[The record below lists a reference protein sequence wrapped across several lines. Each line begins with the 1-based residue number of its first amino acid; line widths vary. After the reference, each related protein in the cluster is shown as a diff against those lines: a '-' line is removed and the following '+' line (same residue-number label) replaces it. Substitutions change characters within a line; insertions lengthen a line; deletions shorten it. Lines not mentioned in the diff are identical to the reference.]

1 MGGWGGARGGGVR
14 GLLGV
19 GMNRGKEVC
28 YEMINYPFKFGN
40 KKDQQ
45 INNSYLHIN
54 HHQGRS

>member
-1 MGGWGGARGGGVR
+1 MLGVVR

-45 INNSYLHIN
+45 INKKMLATFI
-54 HHQGRS
+54 